1 MKKRTKLLSMILA
14 IVLISTTFTTSAF
27 AALPNYGEEYNN
39 QPINSYEVKFKD
51 VNKKYWAFEYI
62 MEMNARGVLSGYP
75 NGYFYPNNTITRA
88 EFSKIMCLAGGISV
102 NPVEYTSYEDVS
114 ASKWYAPYVEAGKYY
129 LSGYVSDGLK
139 YYLPDNNALREDIAV
154 ALVKLK
160 GYDTSL
166 YDESILKAMF
176 TDWQSISEG
185 ARKYV
190 SVAVENGLISGYEDN
205 TFRGQNTV
213 TRAEA
218 ATLLWR
224 AYQYGNGNK
233 VFDKEEFDSVQPSIK
248 EEVNTPVTNDPYENE
263 YNNSEDYENKYDEP
277 EEETYLYE
285 VKTIVSN
292 VNNIDSIISTE
303 DGIFYLESNK
313 IYEVDKNGNK
323 SRCILDPTHMNYFRD
338 DNLTKKEESSLKSS
352 ILYIGYSEYDN
363 KKYCIIRQNIKECP
377 VVLFNI
383 DNNEYVD
390 ITNVYKELED
400 EQNIYFV
407 STVSYKKFY
416 LDIHGNIHIN
426 SIILNLD
433 SETVSMIRTGNS
445 SDFAS
450 TGFMNNSIA
459 RLTNNSVYLMD
470 TNEESFNRIDHSVNN
485 SYVIAVN
492 KSNAFIR
499 NEDGIYSINS
509 NGDDVYL
516 FAKEDIDMLDSKKID
531 LSKLDIS
538 TSVVSNDET
547 FYYWDSNYDCIRQI
561 TKK

>member
-233 VFDKEEFDSVQPSIK
+233 VFDKEEFESVQPSIK
-248 EEVNTPVTNDPYENE
+248 EEVNAPVINDPYENE
-263 YNNSEDYENKYDEP
+263 YNNSEDSENKYDEP

-338 DNLTKKEESSLKSS
+338 DNLIKKEESSLKSS

-363 KKYCIIRQNIKECP
+363 NKYCIIRQNIKECP

-390 ITNVYKELED
+390 ITNVYEELKD

-547 FYYWDSNYDCIRQI
+547 FYYWDSNYNCIRQI